1 MDDDGVAQPPQPIV
15 IQTGTPPEPTSR
27 LDANTSIPATSMKLP
42 GNLSPQT
49 VEAYHSIM
57 PRKPNNLELTLLA
70 VSFPLMGWFI
80 GIMSLKL
87 PFYDAPA
94 FWGISLLLGIGVS
107 LSVWVRGGLW
117 DNASKEARQRVLKE
131 AGVPDTP
138 PKAWPGT
145 VAALCFLLF
154 IIVAGDGLFGRGG
167 GDLETL
173 AILGTFVFGSYH
185 GWRQSLYRKEL
196 NRKVWHLLNVNN
208 SASQE

>member
-1 MDDDGVAQPPQPIV
+1 
-15 IQTGTPPEPTSR
+15 
-27 LDANTSIPATSMKLP
+27 
-42 GNLSPQT
+42 
-49 VEAYHSIM
+49 
-57 PRKPNNLELTLLA
+57 
-70 VSFPLMGWFI
+70 MGWFI

-117 DNASKEARQRVLKE
+117 DNASKEAGQRVLKE

-154 IIVAGDGLFGRGG
+154 IIVGVEEYVVVTVVL
-167 GDLETL
+167 
-173 AILGTFVFGSYH
+173 GSYH
-185 GWRQSLYRKEL
+185 GWRQWLYRKEL
-196 NRKVWHLLNVNN
+196 NRKVRHLLNVNN